1 MTDKR
6 RALGE
11 RGENLAVA
19 RLKKLGYRILVRNY
33 RIRLGE
39 IDIIAEDKDTL
50 VFVEVK
56 ARTGTS
62 FGSPVEAITA
72 RKKRQLAKVAMQY
85 ISQHGL
91 DNRPARF
98 DVVSVVFQDSRG
110 TGQGTGSV
118 EIIRNAFEV

>member
-1 MTDKR
+1 MTEQR

-19 RLKKLGYRILVRNY
+19 RLEKLGYRILERNY
-33 RIRLGE
+33 RVRLGE
-39 IDIIAEDKDTL
+39 IDIIAEDSGTL
-50 VFVEVK
+50 AFVEVK
-56 ARTGTS
+56 TRAGKS
-62 FGSPVEAITA
+62 FGAPFEAITA
-72 RKKRQLAKVAMQY
+72 RKKKQLAKVAMQY

-98 DVVSVVFQDSRG
+98 DVVSVVLQDHG
-110 TGQGTGSV
+110 GPGQGTGSV

>member
-1 MTDKR
+1 MTEER

-11 RGENLAVA
+11 RGEKLAVA
-19 RLKKLGYRILVRNY
+19 RLKKLGYRILMCNY

-39 IDIIAEDKDTL
+39 IDIIAEDKGTL
-50 VFVEVK
+50 AFVEVK
-56 ARTGTS
+56 TRTGKS
-62 FGSPVEAITA
+62 FGSPFEAITA

-98 DVVSVVFQDSRG
+98 DVVSVVISDGKGSE
-110 TGQGTGSV
+110 QGTGSV

>member
-11 RGENLAVA
+11 KGENLAVA

-85 ISQHGL
+85 ISQYGL
-91 DNRPARF
+91 DNRSARF

-110 TGQGTGSV
+110 AGQGTGSV